1 MARVARFGYLVEEPW
16 RRHGGHMLFRN
27 VRAGSEVILATST
40 GRGSPSGFTYAV
52 AEVEAVKSSIIIVA
66 GYKFNLK
73 DGKGRTVPH
82 HILPLTSANRRS
94 LLDGEGDGEAIA
106 PPATVAET
114 QVEDKL
120 HELAIDA
127 LRIIREETT
136 PADDHDLIDLFGA
149 DALAAFRRQ
158 WRRFKPARG

>member
-1 MARVARFGYLVEEPW
+1 
-16 RRHGGHMLFRN
+16 MLFRS

-40 GRGSPSGFTYAV
+40 GRGAPGGFTYAL
-52 AEVEAVKSSIIIVA
+52 AEVEAVKSSMIVVA

-82 HILPLTSANRRS
+82 YILPATNENRRAY
-94 LLDGEGDGEAIA
+94 LDGDKTAVASPQAATEAEA
-106 PPATVAET
+106 
-114 QVEDKL
+114 QVEDKI

-136 PADDHDLIDLFGA
+136 ADDDHDLVDLFGA

-158 WRRFKPARG
+158 WRRLKPRRE